1 MAKNKKEL
9 EVVAEEQQLE
19 PSAAELEIPEVK
31 GEPVITFTHGVHR
44 GRTLTVGEEVSK
56 VGMLRIPTRTI
67 ILAHDAELDGH
78 VKMSIDIAGQYSSGT
93 TSQENAKEIRP
104 ILAAAKAQQQRM
116 QEQITQQQQTKAP
129 CKTCG

>member
-1 MAKNKKEL
+1 MAKKKKEL

-19 PSAAELEIPEVK
+19 PSETETPEVK
-31 GEPVITFTHGVHR
+31 GEPVITFTHGVHK

-67 ILAHDAELDGH
+67 TLAHDAELDGL

-116 QEQITQQQQTKAP
+116 QEQITQQRQTFKKP
-129 CKTCG
+129 CEKGC